1 MPVNSQNNQRI
12 AKNTMLLY
20 IRMLILMLINLYT
33 SRVILKA
40 LGIEDYGIYT
50 AVGGFVAMFGMISTA
65 LGGAISRY
73 LTFSLAKDT
82 PERLREIFSTSI
94 IIQFALCVLLITIAE
109 TLGIWFINTQMD
121 MPADRI
127 VAANWVFQISVL
139 TTIINLIG
147 IPYQSLIIAHER
159 MSTFAYIGIYEGL
172 FNLSIAIILSYVVSF
187 DALITY
193 AILLCALAVSVRA
206 IYGVYCSKNFPESSF
221 KFIIDKEL
229 LKNMF
234 SFAGWNFIGTTSGV
248 LRSQGINVLIN
259 IFCGPAVNAARGIAM
274 QVNGA
279 LSGFTGNFMT
289 AVRPQIT
296 KSYALGNKDAYENL
310 VFKSSKFSF
319 FILMIIFLPLIIESK
334 FIISAWL
341 VEVPEYTIEFV
352 QVILILTLVE
362 SYSHPLIYLLLSTGN
377 IKKYQILVGVIQIL
391 NFPIAYVL
399 LKLGL
404 SPISTVTSA
413 IFIAIICLFTRLWL
427 LKNMINFPV
436 KTFTT
441 NVILRTAVLFI
452 VNWGLFM
459 IIKDVIALDGWT
471 QFIINVI
478 SIETICITLIYI
490 FGLTKSEKY
499 FILSII
505 KKIIKR

>member
-1 MPVNSQNNQRI
+1 MPANSQNNQRI
-12 AKNTMLLY
+12 AKNTIMLY
-20 IRMLILMLINLYT
+20 IRMLILMFINLYT
-33 SRVILKA
+33 SRVILNA

-50 AVGGFVAMFGMISTA
+50 AVGGFVAMFSMISTA
-65 LGGAISRY
+65 LGGAISRF

-82 PERLREIFSTSI
+82 PERLRETFSTSI
-94 IIQFALCVLLITIAE
+94 IIQFALCILLIIIAE
-109 TLGIWFINTQMD
+109 SLGIWFINTQMVI
-121 MPADRI
+121 PADRM

-172 FNLSIAIILSYVVSF
+172 FNLSVAIILSYVVSA

-193 AILLCALAVSVRA
+193 AILLCTLAVSVRA
-206 IYGVYCSKNFPESSF
+206 IYGVYCRKNFSESSF

-229 LKNMF
+229 LKKMF
-234 SFAGWNFIGTTSGV
+234 SFAGWNFIGSTSGV
-248 LRSQGINVLIN
+248 LRSQGINVLVN

-279 LSGFTGNFMT
+279 LSGFAGNFMT
-289 AVRPQIT
+289 AVHPQIT

-319 FILMIIFLPLIIESK
+319 FILMIIYLPLIIESK

-352 QVILILTLVE
+352 QVILVLTLIE
-362 SYSHPLIYLLLSTGN
+362 SYSNPLIYLLLSTGN
-377 IKKYQILVGVIQIL
+377 IKKYQILVGTIQIL
-391 NFPIAYVL
+391 NFPIAYIL
-399 LKLGL
+399 LKLGFN
-404 SPISTVTSA
+404 PVSTVTST
-413 IFIAIICLFTRLWL
+413 IFIAIISLFTRLWL
-427 LKNMINFPV
+427 LRNMIKFPIKAFV
-436 KTFTT
+436 SSVVFKTA
-441 NVILRTAVLFI
+441 ILFI
-452 VNWGLFM
+452 ANLGLCA
-459 IIKDVIALDGWT
+459 IIRNGITLEGWS

-478 SIETICITLIYI
+478 LIEIICITSIYLL
-490 FGLTKSEKY
+490 GLSKSEKY
-499 FILSII
+499 FILSNLR
-505 KKIIKR
+505 KIMKR